1 MNPSLNQCA
10 LALILVSGLATASP
24 GAHGPNGE
32 HLDGAGTAATASGM
46 ARLPDGSLQIPKAAQ
61 RRMGVR
67 TQMVAEGEHAATVEL
82 NAVVSID
89 PNAGGRLHAGHS
101 GWLEMPKDGFPV
113 LGQAVKKGQVLA
125 ILRHKYEPYDIGNQ
139 QAQMARLATS
149 RTVAEQRV
157 KRLEELEGSVP
168 QKEIEAARAE
178 LKSLSSQSTVI
189 SRSLH
194 ETDVLVSPATGIIA
208 NANVIAGQVVA
219 PQDVLFEIVDPARL
233 TIEAN
238 TNDAKLVDVIKSG
251 SIKDVEAGS
260 LNFIGGGRGLK
271 NGTIPLLF
279 RLRDSKTPLIV
290 GQPVT
295 VIAQLKNGIKG
306 IRLPAS
312 AVVRNPN
319 NEPIVWIKSGA
330 LRFIPQPVE
339 IRPLDG
345 QDIVVV
351 KGLAPENRV
360 VVVAAPLI
368 NQIR

>member
-1 MNPSLNQCA
+1 
-10 LALILVSGLATASP
+10 
-24 GAHGPNGE
+24 
-32 HLDGAGTAATASGM
+32 
-46 ARLPDGSLQIPKAAQ
+46 
-61 RRMGVR
+61 
-67 TQMVAEGEHAATVEL
+67 
-82 NAVVSID
+82 
-89 PNAGGRLHAGHS
+89 
-101 GWLEMPKDGFPV
+101 
-113 LGQAVKKGQVLA
+113 
-125 ILRHKYEPYDIGNQ
+125 
-139 QAQMARLATS
+139 
-149 RTVAEQRV
+149 
-157 KRLEELEGSVP
+157 VP

-295 VIAQLKNGIKG
+295 VIAQLK
-306 IRLPAS
+306 
-312 AVVRNPN
+312 
-319 NEPIVWIKSGA
+319 KSGA
-330 LRFIPQPVE
+330 LRFSPQPVE